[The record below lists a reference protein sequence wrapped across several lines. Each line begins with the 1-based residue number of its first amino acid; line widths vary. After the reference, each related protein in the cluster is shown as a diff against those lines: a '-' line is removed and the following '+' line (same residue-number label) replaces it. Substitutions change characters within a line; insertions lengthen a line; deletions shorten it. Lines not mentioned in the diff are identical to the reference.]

1 MKTIL
6 VIEDERSIRDNLLK
20 ILSYSGFRAIAAA
33 DGLDGVYMAKT
44 HVPDL
49 IVCDIL
55 MPDLDGYGVLTEL
68 LKDSGTAKIPF
79 IFLSAKAD
87 RSDTRVG
94 MNLGADDYL
103 TKPFSSDELIEAVT
117 ARLEKQAAI
126 VQPYLNDMEQ
136 AAEDLNKLAYS
147 DPLTNLPNRILLR
160 RWISRAIEAAQYQQ
174 QLIAVLCL
182 DLDNFR
188 GINSSLGYAT
198 GDLLLKAVAARLT
211 DTIGQ
216 ENTVTRLDGD
226 EFGLLLVGMLQK
238 QDVTEFAQ
246 NILDAI
252 TAPYL
257 LSEQEV
263 CIQASIGI
271 ALYPEDGSD
280 SDKLLTNAD
289 AARRFCRNAGGG
301 SYQFYSPMMEEM
313 NVPSTGI

>member
-20 ILSYSGFRAIAAA
+20 ILSYSGFRAIAAEN
-33 DGLDGVYMAKT
+33 GLDGVYIAKT

-55 MPDLDGYGVLTEL
+55 MPELDGYGVLTEL
-68 LKDSGTAKIPF
+68 LKDPGTAKIPF

-103 TKPFSSDELIEAVT
+103 TKPFSSDELIEAVS

-147 DPLTNLPNRILLR
+147 DPLTNLPNRMLLR

-198 GDLLLKAVAARLT
+198 GDLLLKAVASRLT
-211 DTIGQ
+211 NCVK

-238 QDVTEFAQ
+238 QDVIEFAQ
-246 NILDAI
+246 NILEAI
-252 TAPYL
+252 TAPYS
-257 LSEQEV
+257 LSEQEL

-271 ALYPEDGSD
+271 ALYPEDGSNA
-280 SDKLLTNAD
+280 DKLLMNAE

-301 SYQFYSPMMEEM
+301 SYQFYSPIMEEK